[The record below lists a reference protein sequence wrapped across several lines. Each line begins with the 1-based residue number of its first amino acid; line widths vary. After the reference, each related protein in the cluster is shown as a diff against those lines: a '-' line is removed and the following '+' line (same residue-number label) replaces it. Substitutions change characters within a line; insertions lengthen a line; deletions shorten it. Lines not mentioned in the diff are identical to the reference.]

1 MCIIDAYSIIYII
14 SLYKNSMSSWF
25 MIICNYNSTHHPH
38 HRHHCISLPVVDRLT
53 ATFPLKVVASRHC
66 RIRCQHMWRRTGGWT
81 TERHRAGMMYVSQT
95 WRHDG
100 HWWLIQSKALNSSI
114 YKSMCVQEV
123 PVKLETF
130 RSHLP
135 SINARFVV
143 SSFRSTLLE
152 IFSAPV
158 GQQIEPGMAMLRPR

>member
-25 MIICNYNSTHHPH
+25 MTIWNYNSTHHPH

-114 YKSMCVQEV
+114 YKSMCVQEIARSSR
-123 PVKLETF
+123 ETWNLQKPPPF
-130 RSHLP
+130 HQRSFH
-135 SINARFVV
+135 RFVV
-143 SSFRSTLLE
+143 SFHAS
-152 IFSAPV
+152 
-158 GQQIEPGMAMLRPR
+158 GMAMLRPR